1 MPVRFRDSL
10 MRGALS
16 LLLAL
21 AACGPT
27 APSEAEAE
35 LGTQRADIR
44 IANSLS
50 TDALVLNAISTNP
63 QANAMLSTDSLKA
76 LFDPLT
82 GAQYLRVQLRD
93 PDAQKFMEYLVSC
106 ALPQGH
112 DIPWYDPLTST
123 TRWWKGKA
131 GLCPTWETQSPSTA
145 CLRRVSGCI
154 LARNN
159 ALGRRVELSM
169 RGEVASLTGGG
180 FPLEPVTAPAEY
192 DPDTAQKLSS
202 FSACATATQGVSRDC
217 GWRGDAVGRC
227 QPGATVSVGAGGAA
241 ACPGPALGAS
251 TGTRMV
257 LRVCEGP
264 VGCDENTNRFID
276 ESEGSCSGSDPV
288 VTFECPSNG
297 YFSVM
302 TGPWDSGAA
311 GLTAVVASSAAPVQ
325 YGLSEAQVYS
335 VREGAFY
342 GNLFVP
348 KALATKVEV
357 VVHRQGDQVSY
368 EVVGDDAVVPGA
380 IYKQMF
386 SCYDPSW
393 VNGAAYS
400 THRVCALPASGANCA
415 TTVVGPCWGNSE
427 TSAGKCASQDGSMV
441 VGDGDFEQCRDINNA
456 VWKEPVT
463 TFLHMPCDPTSTSP
477 GAELCKRVAN
487 KRGSK

>member
-1 MPVRFRDSL
+1 MAVRFRDSL
-10 MRGALS
+10 MRGVLP

-21 AACGPT
+21 AGCGPT
-27 APSEAEAE
+27 APSESEAG

-63 QANAMLSTDSLKA
+63 QANGLLSSASLAA
-76 LFDPLT
+76 LFDPAT
-82 GAQYLRVQLRD
+82 GDAYLRVQLHD

-106 ALPQGH
+106 ALPAGH

-123 TRWWKGKA
+123 ARAWKGKA
-131 GLCPTWETQSPSTA
+131 GLCPMWEAQSPNTQ

-169 RGEVASLTGGG
+169 RGEASSLPGGG
-180 FPLEPVTAPAEY
+180 FPLEPVTAPAEF

-202 FSACATATQGVSRDC
+202 FSACSTGTQGASRDC
-217 GWRGDAVGRC
+217 GWKADAVGRC
-227 QPGATVSVGAGGAA
+227 QPGATVAVGAGGAA
-241 ACPGPALGAS
+241 ACPGPTLGAS
-251 TGTRMV
+251 TGARMI
-257 LRVCEGP
+257 LRVCEGT
-264 VGCDENTNRFID
+264 VGCDEHANRFID
-276 ESEGSCSGSDPV
+276 ESEGSCAGSAPAL
-288 VTFECPSNG
+288 TFECPSDG

-302 TGPWDSGAA
+302 TAPWDSAA
-311 GLTAVVASSAAPVQ
+311 SGLAVVSASSTSTVQ

-357 VVHRQGDQVSY
+357 VVHRQGDQTFY
-368 EVVGDDAVVPGA
+368 EVEGDDVVIPGA
-380 IYKQMF
+380 IYKQMY
-386 SCYDPSW
+386 SCYDPAW

-415 TTVVGPCWGNSE
+415 TTVVGACWGNSE
-427 TSAGKCASQDGSMV
+427 SSPGKCASQDGSLV
-441 VGDGDFEQCRDINNA
+441 VGDGDFEQCRDTTNGL
-456 VWKEPVT
+456 WKEPVT
-463 TFLHMPCDPTSTSP
+463 TFLHMPCDPTSTNP
-477 GAELCKRVAN
+477 GSELCKRIPS
-487 KRGSK
+487 KKGSK